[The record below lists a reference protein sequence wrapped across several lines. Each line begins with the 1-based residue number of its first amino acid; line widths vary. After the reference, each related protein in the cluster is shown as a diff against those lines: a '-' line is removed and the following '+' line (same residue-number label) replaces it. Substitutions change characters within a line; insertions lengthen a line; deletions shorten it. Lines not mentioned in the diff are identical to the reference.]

1 MYLSR
6 LNNLWYTFHQTRC
19 VADVSHRTPPSPRRE
34 LTVEWRVYNK
44 NVGYKSYVKI
54 MLSLAIR
61 SYVTDRV
68 TLSQMQGVH
77 GNV

>member
-1 MYLSR
+1 
-6 LNNLWYTFHQTRC
+6 
-19 VADVSHRTPPSPRRE
+19 
-34 LTVEWRVYNK
+34 
-44 NVGYKSYVKI
+44 

-77 GNV
+77 GDTARALTRSLCVLNITLLFR